1 MTTDRITLLTDSDL
15 LAATVRAAT
24 TERGAT
30 VDLLRLLI
38 EVERRR
44 LYLCQGYASMFSYC
58 TRVLKLSEHA
68 AYGRITVARAA
79 RRFPIVLDFIES
91 GGWSLSTVSLLA
103 PHLTEDNCEALL
115 DAARDRSTREVEQL
129 VAGLHPAPDIPS
141 SVRASPAMRAPRPNE
156 PLFSLA
162 RATDVDESEDAWP
175 PSTTPSSTTPP
186 STTPPSTTPPS
197 TTPSS
202 TTPSSTSP
210 FPQVQPRFT
219 PPRPSLLTPIA
230 PRRYLLRI
238 TIGEDAR
245 DKLERLR
252 SLMRHSVP
260 SGDPAAIVE
269 RALTVLLGQVE
280 RRKLAMSSAARSAS
294 RNSRGRQSTGRAIP
308 AAVRRAVWARDQGRC
323 AFIGADG
330 RCAENAFLEFHH
342 VVPYARGGVATVENI
357 QLRCRA
363 HNAYES
369 EFVFGAREKTE
380 RRS

>member
-186 STTPPSTTPPS
+186 STTPPSTTP
-197 TTPSS
+197 SS

-369 EFVFGAREKTE
+369 ELVFGAREKTE